1 MKNFLV
7 ISALTLFLAVGCSKE
22 KPVVRP
28 ELPVAVHFRME
39 AAIDTYTSVEPMTRV
54 TAYVCCLWNQCK
66 ALILKRNDGRW
77 IVDGTQTILLDA
89 GFGQWDEMQITGNML
104 PCSFGFEMRPGDY
117 RIVAVINPMAA
128 QWNGT
133 LTPGTVVAD
142 EKEPSLRTPPL
153 LTYTVST
160 HWANAGYRM
169 LTREIFVAVADFTVP
184 KSGDLHGSG
193 MGTVALR
200 AERRV
205 GKFRF
210 LLKDKPSPQYKFTFE
225 RTAHTFRGN
234 FTAERPFAEGI
245 DALGGMYYSEEGL
258 RQLPWCMSTLGDY
271 HHANNAD
278 YQLCQINST
287 VFSPFLFVDPSQEE
301 QPFEI
306 SDISISGASGG
317 FVYRTDR
324 VFSRT
329 LAASKITGI
338 VFQTNDQVIETSPQL
353 TVGIDEATDEKGEPE
368 NAARIFDPFFEWNA
382 PTD

>member
-1 MKNFLV
+1 MKNFFL
-7 ISALTLFLAVGCSKE
+7 IGASTLLLAVGCSKE
-22 KPVVRP
+22 KPVVHP
-28 ELPVAVHFRME
+28 EPPVAVHFRME

-54 TAYVCCLWNQCK
+54 TAYVSCLSSQCR
-66 ALILKRNDGRW
+66 ALILKKNDGRW
-77 IVDGTQTILLDA
+77 IVDRTQTIMLDA
-89 GFGQWDEMQITGNML
+89 DPVQHEMMFTGDMP

-117 RIVAVINPMAA
+117 RIVAVINPNVA
-128 QWNGT
+128 QWNEA

-142 EKEPSLRTPPL
+142 EKEPLLGTPPL

-169 LTREIFVAVADFTVP
+169 LTREVFVAVADFTVP

-193 MGTVALR
+193 MRTVALR

-245 DALGGMYYSEEGL
+245 DALGGMYYSEQEL

-287 VFSPFLFVDPSQEE
+287 VFSPFLFVDPAQEE

-338 VFQTNDQVIETSPQL
+338 VFQTNDQVIEISPQL
-353 TVGIDEATDEKGEPE
+353 TVGIDVATDEKGEPE